1 MKSKFVLHGGFTA
14 GKTDEDNHAF
24 YAEILRDLPDRA
36 TILLCAFAKDPDR
49 ITAAINKVKSEFEKA
64 DSGRKLSFVT
74 ADPDQFEDQV
84 KDADAI
90 YFHGGTT
97 SKLLEA
103 LKRFPNLPSLLA
115 GKTIAGESAGAN
127 VIGKYS
133 YSKSA
138 DGVLEGL
145 GLLPI
150 KVIPHYSNVFAGKLD
165 DVGKDLELV
174 ALKEY
179 EFKVYESLDTKH

>member
-1 MKSKFVLHGGFTA
+1 M
-14 GKTDEDNHAF
+14 
-24 YAEILRDLPDRA
+24 
-36 TILLCAFAKDPDR
+36 ILLCPFAKDPER
-49 ITAAINKVKSEFEKA
+49 IPAAITKVKDEFERV
-64 DSGRKLSFVT
+64 STGQKLSFVT
-74 ADPDQFEDQV
+74 ADPDHFVEQV

-103 LKRFPNLPSLLA
+103 LQRFPKLPSQLV
-115 GKTIAGESAGAN
+115 GKTVAGESAGAN
-127 VIGKYS
+127 VIGEYS

-138 DGVLEGL
+138 DGILEGL

-150 KVIPHYSNVFAGKLD
+150 KVIPHYSDEFAGKLD
-165 DVGKDLELV
+165 EVGEDLELV

-179 EFKVYESLDTKH
+179 EFRVFER

>member
-1 MKSKFVLHGGFTA
+1 M
-14 GKTDEDNHAF
+14 
-24 YAEILRDLPDRA
+24 
-36 TILLCAFAKDPDR
+36 
-49 ITAAINKVKSEFEKA
+49 
-64 DSGRKLSFVT
+64 T
-74 ADPDQFEDQV
+74 ADPDKFEDQV
-84 KDADAI
+84 KHADAI

-103 LKRFPNLPSLLA
+103 LKRFPNLASLLA

-127 VIGKYS
+127 VMGRYS

-150 KVIPHYSNVFAGKLD
+150 KVIPHYSNDYAVKLD
-165 DVGKDLELV
+165 GVGEDLELV

-179 EFKVYESLDTKH
+179 EFKVYER